1 MLVVLVVLGSHALL
15 LLLWWS
21 ELASVGRWL
30 PPAAQQ
36 APLLVRNVSI
46 APAVQATPP
55 KAEVLAPPNAST
67 TASTT
72 VAPKDKKPV
81 QRAAAFATPTATP
94 SSLAITAPDAATA
107 STAEPAASQPVAP
120 LDLALPRATDATAM
134 RGRGALT
141 AAQGSTRQLAL
152 NDPRANEQVDPTK
165 KLPDAVAAAA
175 KGDCLKGEF
184 FGGGMGLLSAP
195 FLAAAAATGHCK
207 PQR

>member
-1 MLVVLVVLGSHALL
+1 MLVVLGLHALMV
-15 LLLWWS
+15 LLWWS

-46 APAVQATPP
+46 APAAQAAQPE
-55 KAEVLAPPNAST
+55 AQVLAPP
-67 TASTT
+67 TAATT
-72 VAPKDKKPV
+72 VARKDKKPV
-81 QRAAAFATPTATP
+81 QRAATFESPTATP
-94 SSLAITAPDAATA
+94 SSLAITAPDTATA
-107 STAEPAASQPVAP
+107 STAEPAASQPAAP
-120 LDLALPRATDATAM
+120 LDLALPRATGATAM